1 MYTVIAYFEDLQD
14 GRHAY
19 NVGDEYPRKGLEATD
34 ERIKELATAQNRRK
48 IPLIKKVEE
57 KSKKPKKANKE

>member
-14 GRHAY
+14 NSFAY
-19 NVGDEYPRKGLEATD
+19 NVGDKYPRNGIETTD

-57 KSKKPKKANKE
+57 KPKKPKKAVKE

>member
-1 MYTVIAYFEDLQD
+1 MYTVIEYYEDLQD
-14 GRHAY
+14 GMHAY
-19 NVGDEYPRKGLEATD
+19 NVGDKYPRNGVEATD

-57 KSKKPKKANKE
+57 KSKKPKKADKE

>member
-1 MYTVIAYFEDLQD
+1 MYKVIAYFEDLQD
-14 GRHAY
+14 KRYAY
-19 NVGDEYPRKGLEATD
+19 NVGDEYPRNGVEATK
-34 ERIKELATAQNRRK
+34 ERIKELATTQNRRK

>member
-19 NVGDEYPRKGLEATD
+19 NVGDEYPRKGIESTK
-34 ERIKELATAQNRRK
+34 ERIEELASTQNRQK
-48 IPLIKKVEE
+48 KPLIKKVEE
-57 KSKKPKKANKE
+57 KPKKPKKANKE

>member
-14 GRHAY
+14 GRHTY
-19 NVGDEYPRKGLEATD
+19 NVGDKYPRNGIKATD

-57 KSKKPKKANKE
+57 KSKKPKKADNE